1 MPRSARPRGMRGS
14 SKVTWN
20 EIEQLRRRVRE
31 LELMRERLSR
41 LYFSQVEA
49 GKARMEKL
57 HRLLEVV
64 TQLNSTLELDTL
76 LTGIVRAVQVT
87 LGFRVV
93 LLRVLDLPTKKL
105 EARAFAGMPVEA
117 IAKLESEEIS
127 LDTFLSWLSDEFRV
141 GRSYFISHTTAFS
154 RRLPEGVRPSLGQR
168 EPWEWHEDDVLF
180 VPLYQKSGEIVGYLS
195 VDDPVDRLVPSRETI
210 ELLEVFANHVVVALE
225 NARLY
230 QSLEEHSHRLEQ
242 ANVRLGELTR
252 LKSNFLS
259 AISHEL
265 RTPLTSIR
273 AYTESLR
280 DASPYGTDGGDPEAW
295 SRSLGVLSE
304 ESTRLEALID
314 SVLSFSAL
322 ESGAG
327 PQAAEV
333 DLSALIEECARLL
346 TPAARTKGVQLT
358 TELPHAP
365 TSLQADRE
373 LLKQLLL
380 QLGGNAVKFTPKDGR
395 VTIGVALEDTQL
407 RLWVKDTGIGIA
419 PEERERIFERFYQ
432 VDGGLSRHYGGTG
445 LGLAICK
452 SVAEWHGGN
461 ISVTSRP
468 GKGSCFTV
476 LLPLAPPVRA
486 EVWTQ
491 SSKRREGTDQAL
503 ALAVEMTAHILE
515 APCVALLIAQAD
527 GELIPAASAGLA
539 REELRGLRLRPGEGI
554 AGHVFLTGESVS
566 LEDADQDAHFLC
578 HRREP
583 YRKGKVLA
591 APLRLGG
598 RIAGALVI
606 SFAPAS
612 EGEAPADNG
621 ITAAPERS
629 EGADLALL
637 GQLAEQVGTVL
648 ARVERMRQGEAETV
662 MAAETLKSVLAHLRR
677 DRRSGIE
684 RVHYAGRVAQE
695 LGFGTSE
702 AARLE
707 MAARLADLALSRPEA
722 PVADEGPV
730 SEADAVQ
737 AIASAPAGVLAER
750 LERELDRQEV
760 GAEPEDEARY
770 RRHPEMALEIL
781 APLGCDN
788 GIRDAILAHHEWVNG
803 GGYPKGLAGNRI
815 PLGARVLAVVDR
827 FESLLLGRVGRPG
840 VSVEEAVEDLRRLG
854 GQRFDSRVVEALVN
868 VLEKEGRFSPPRQAR
883 SKVA

>member
-1 MPRSARPRGMRGS
+1 MRGS
-14 SKVTWN
+14 TRVTWN
-20 EIEQLRRRVRE
+20 EIEQLRRRVRD

-76 LTGIVRAVQVT
+76 LTGIVRAVQAT

-93 LLRVLDLPTKKL
+93 LLRVLDLPSRKL

-117 IAKLESEEIS
+117 IAKLESEEVT
-127 LDTFLSWLSDEFRV
+127 LDTFVSWLSDEFRV

-154 RRLPEGVRPSLGQR
+154 RRLPEGVRPSLGKR
-168 EPWEWHEDDVLF
+168 EPWEWHEEDVLF

-295 SRSLGVLSE
+295 TRSLGVLSQ

-327 PQAAEV
+327 PQAAQV

-346 TPAARTKGVQLT
+346 APAARTKGVELT
-358 TELPHAP
+358 TGLPAENA
-365 TSLQADRE
+365 SLQADRE

-380 QLGGNAVKFTPKDGR
+380 QLGGNAVKFTPKEGK
-395 VTIGVALEDTQL
+395 VTIGVTLEDKEL
-407 RLWVKDTGIGIA
+407 RVWVKDTGIGIA

-452 SVAEWHGGN
+452 SVAEWHGGH

-486 EVWTQ
+486 EVWTA
-491 SSKRREGTDQAL
+491 SAKRREGTDQAL
-503 ALAVEMTAHILE
+503 ALAVEMTAQVLE
-515 APCVALLIAQAD
+515 APSVTLLIAQAD
-527 GELIPAASAGLA
+527 GELVPAASAGVGKD
-539 REELRGLRLRPGEGI
+539 EMRGLRLRAGEGI
-554 AGHVFLTGESVS
+554 AGHVLATGESVS
-566 LEDADQDAHFLC
+566 TTDAEQDPRFLG

-591 APLRLGG
+591 APLRLGD
-598 RIAGALVI
+598 RIAGALVV
-606 SFAPAS
+606 SFAPPS

-621 ITAAPERS
+621 ITAPDAHPE
-629 EGADLALL
+629 GVGLALL
-637 GQLAEQVGTVL
+637 EQLAEQVGTVL

-677 DRRSGIE
+677 DRRSGVE
-684 RVHYAGRVAQE
+684 RAHYAGDVARA
-695 LGFGTSE
+695 LGLGTSD
-702 AARLE
+702 AARVE
-707 MAARLADLALSRPEA
+707 MAALLADLALSRPEA
-722 PVADEGPV
+722 PVTAAEGPV

-737 AIASAPAGVLAER
+737 AIATVPAGVLAER

-760 GAEPEDEARY
+760 GGEPEDEARH
-770 RRHPEMALEIL
+770 RRHPEMALEVL
-781 APLGCDN
+781 APLGCDTAL
-788 GIRDAILAHHEWVNG
+788 RETILAHHEWMNG

-854 GQRFDSRVVEALVN
+854 GQRFDPRVVEALVS
-868 VLEKEGRFSPPRQAR
+868 VLEKQGRFVPARQAR
-883 SKVA
+883 PKAA

>member
-1 MPRSARPRGMRGS
+1 MRGS
-14 SKVTWN
+14 SRVTWN

-76 LTGIVRAVQVT
+76 LTGIVRAVQAT

-93 LLRVLDLPTKKL
+93 LLRVLDAPSKQLK
-105 EARAFAGMPVEA
+105 ARAFAGMPVDA

-154 RRLPEGVRPSLGQR
+154 RRLPQGVRPSLGKR

-230 QSLEEHSHRLEQ
+230 QSLEEHSKRLEQ

-273 AYTESLR
+273 AYTESLK
-280 DASPYGTDGGDPEAW
+280 DASPYGADGGDPEAW
-295 SRSLGVLSE
+295 NRSLGVLSQ
-304 ESTRLEALID
+304 ESARLEALID

-327 PQAAEV
+327 PQAAGV
-333 DLSALIEECARLL
+333 DLSALVEECARLL
-346 TPAARTKGVQLT
+346 SPAARTKGVQLT
-358 TELPHAP
+358 TQLPADAAC
-365 TSLQADRE
+365 LQADRE

-380 QLGGNAVKFTPKDGR
+380 QLGGNAVKFTPKDGK
-395 VTIGVALEDTQL
+395 VTIGVTLEDKAF
-407 RLWVKDTGIGIA
+407 RLWVRDSGIGIA
-419 PEERERIFERFYQ
+419 SEECERIFERFYQ

-452 SVAEWHGGN
+452 SVAEWHGGH

-486 EVWTQ
+486 EVWSA
-491 SSKRREGTDQAL
+491 SSRPREGMDQAL
-503 ALAVEMTAHILE
+503 ALAVEMTAQVLE
-515 APCVALLIAQAD
+515 APCVTLLIAQAD
-527 GELIPAASAGLA
+527 GDLVPAASAGIDKD
-539 REELRGLRLRPGEGI
+539 EMRGLRLRAGEGI
-554 AGHVFLTGESVS
+554 AGHVLATGESVAC
-566 LEDADQDAHFLC
+566 EDAEQDPRFLG

-591 APLRLGG
+591 APLRLGE
-598 RIAGALVI
+598 RTAGALVV
-606 SFAPAS
+606 SFAAAS
-612 EGEAPADNG
+612 EGEGAADNG
-621 ITAAPERS
+621 ITAPTPHG
-629 EGADLALL
+629 EGVGIALL

-648 ARVERMRQGEAETV
+648 ARVERMRQGEAEAV
-662 MAAETLKSVLAHLRR
+662 MAAETLKSVLVHLRR
-677 DRRSGIE
+677 DRRTGIE
-684 RVHYAGRVAQE
+684 RVHYAGSVARGVG
-695 LGFGTSE
+695 LGPAD
-702 AARLE
+702 AARVE
-707 MAARLADLALSRPEA
+707 MAALLADLALSRPEA
-722 PVADEGPV
+722 PAAPGEGPV
-730 SEADAVQ
+730 SEADRVQ
-737 AIASAPAGVLAER
+737 AIATVPAGVLAER
-750 LERELDRQEV
+750 LERELDRQEM
-760 GAEPEDEARY
+760 GSEPEEEARY

-781 APLGCDN
+781 APLGCDQ
-788 GIRDAILAHHEWVNG
+788 GIRETILAHHEWVNG
-803 GGYPKGLAGNRI
+803 GGYPRGLAGHRI
-815 PLGARVLAVVDR
+815 PIGARVLAVVDR
-827 FESLLLGRVGRPG
+827 FESLLLGRIGHPG

-868 VLEKEGRFSPPRQAR
+868 VLEKEGRWSAPKSARPQA
-883 SKVA
+883 A